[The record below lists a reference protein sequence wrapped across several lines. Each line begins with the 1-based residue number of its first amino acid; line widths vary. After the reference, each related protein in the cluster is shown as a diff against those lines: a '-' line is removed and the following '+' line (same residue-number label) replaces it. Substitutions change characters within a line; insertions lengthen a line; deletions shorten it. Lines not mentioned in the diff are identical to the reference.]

1 MGLCGFVNVF
11 TQVFLSAKAIRRFG
25 PRTIFI
31 TAFCCLSVSFLAYPF
46 LNLFARR
53 AGRVD
58 AFVIMVMI
66 LQMSSSFVIFPTY
79 GERASVFLHESK

>member
-1 MGLCGFVNVF
+1 MGLCGFLNVF

-25 PRTIFI
+25 PRSIFI

-46 LNLFARR
+46 LNSFARR

-79 GERASVFLHESK
+79 GERASVFLYESK